1 VDALIRAESGQS
13 LVVAALLLGVAAVA
27 VTLIHGAQDRLIE
40 AVRGQR
46 TGEAAV
52 AAAGSAVA
60 DRQLARVRAA
70 GRPLTLGEIEAFA
83 AEPSVLEAAR
93 AAARRMAEEHDET
106 RPIVVTVLSFGSEI
120 EVHLSLGGRT
130 HIALV
135 APPA

>member
-1 VDALIRAESGQS
+1 MIRTESGQS
-13 LVVAALLLGVAAVA
+13 LVVAALLLGVAALA
-27 VTLIHGAQDRLIE
+27 VTLMHGTQDRLIS
-40 AVRGQR
+40 AVRDQR

-60 DRQLARVRAA
+60 DLQLARVRAG
-70 GRPLTLGEIEAFA
+70 GRPLTIGEIESFA

-93 AAARRMAEEHDET
+93 LAARRIAEVHDET
-106 RPIVVTVLSFGSEI
+106 RPIDVAVLSFGSEI
-120 EVHLSLGGRT
+120 EVHLTLGGRM